1 MSNRKSIEHYTR
13 QIQEDL
19 DRIIDEEKYF
29 LVKRANLK
37 ESHPDFNK
45 RLEALIEWC
54 KLPESTRGEYEGLR
68 KALNRLY
75 VKFLYLKNKRS

>member
-1 MSNRKSIEHYTR
+1 MSNRRSIEHYTR
-13 QIQEDL
+13 QIQDDL
-19 DRIIDEEKYF
+19 DRIIEDKKYE

-37 ESHPDFNK
+37 DSHPDFDK

-75 VKFLYLKNKRS
+75 VKFPYLKNKRS